1 MMDSEDKK
9 IDIEGVDPREL
20 YGPQNIY
27 LEQMQELHPTSKSS
41 LADLRSRCS
50 APEAIPNG
58 FGNDWT
64 G

>member
-20 YGPQNIY
+20 YGPRIFTSNRCRSCI
-27 LEQMQELHPTSKSS
+27 PTSKSS